1 MRIIINVDPTNL
13 TLTYNNHRH
22 LKPPTLKGSDH
33 CYVIHRLV
41 EFKEAYSVDVW
52 GWMNGLVQNYGF
64 LGAFVISI
72 FGNFTIFFPVPYV
85 ITIYAFGATLN
96 PLVLGVVCGLGATV
110 GEFSA
115 YLIGMGG
122 RKVIGERYG
131 NRLENAKL
139 LIQKYGMLV
148 IFLFAL
154 LPLPDDLIL
163 IPLGMLK
170 YDLRKALLAAF
181 FGKVG
186 MCTAVAFAG
195 RFTLTFVKDFFE
207 YSGWLG
213 GVASVACLVIIVV
226 VLLKVDWA
234 QFVSDSPVDLEDD

>member
-1 MRIIINVDPTNL
+1 
-13 TLTYNNHRH
+13 
-22 LKPPTLKGSDH
+22 
-33 CYVIHRLV
+33 
-41 EFKEAYSVDVW
+41 
-52 GWMNGLVQNYGF
+52 MNALVQNYGF
-64 LGAFVISI
+64 LGAFLISI

-85 ITIYAFGATLN
+85 LTIYAFGATLN
-96 PLVLGVVCGLGATV
+96 PIVLGVVCGLGSTI

-122 RKVIGERYG
+122 RKVFEERYG
-131 NRLENAKL
+131 ERLENAKL
-139 LIQKYGMLV
+139 LIQKYGMLI

-163 IPLGMLK
+163 IPLGMMK

-186 MCTAVAFAG
+186 MCMTVAFAG
-195 RFTLTFVKDFFE
+195 RFTITFVKEFFE
-207 YSGWLG
+207 SSGFLG
-213 GVASVACLVIIVV
+213 GLASVACLVIIII

-234 QFVSDSPVDLEDD
+234 QFVDVSPIDVEAD